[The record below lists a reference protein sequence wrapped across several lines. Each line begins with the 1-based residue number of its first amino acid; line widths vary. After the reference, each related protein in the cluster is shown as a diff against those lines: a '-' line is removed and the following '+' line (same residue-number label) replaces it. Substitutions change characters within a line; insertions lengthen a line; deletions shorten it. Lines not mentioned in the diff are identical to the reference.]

1 MPFIDANGERL
12 HYEIE
17 GDGPPVL
24 LIHSLGANI
33 SMWREQIA
41 ALSDR
46 YSCIAFDCRGHGD
59 TSYNSRFAVADVAG
73 DHKAG
78 LEMLGINAC
87 HVVGLAMGGP
97 IALSLAA
104 QWPSA
109 VRSLVIADAFVDMR
123 EVGGARIPE
132 WEKAIMATTME
143 SFGRQYAKTRLM
155 PSAPAAA
162 HDDMTAAVA
171 KVSPR
176 AYIDTMK
183 AIFEI
188 EFSAE
193 VAAVCA
199 PTLVIFGD
207 NDEVTPRHHSQAIVD
222 GIPGAVLK
230 TIPDAGH
237 IANIDQPTVFNRLLT
252 EFLDAQPV

>member
-1 MPFIDANGERL
+1 
-12 HYEIE
+12 
-17 GDGPPVL
+17 
-24 LIHSLGANI
+24 
-33 SMWREQIA
+33 MW
-41 ALSDR
+41 S
-46 YSCIAFDCRGHGD
+46 
-59 TSYNSRFAVADVAG
+59 
-73 DHKAG
+73 
-78 LEMLGINAC
+78 
-87 HVVGLAMGGP
+87 GLAMGGP

-207 NDEVTPRHHSQAIVD
+207 NDEVTPRHHSQANRRRHPRGGAEDDPRRRSYREHRSAHRLQSPVD
-222 GIPGAVLK
+222 GIPRRSARLSGFRK
-230 TIPDAGH
+230 RYDRTS
-237 IANIDQPTVFNRLLT
+237 ANRASGRSSIGKWIRAATTPRITALHQITS
-252 EFLDAQPV
+252 